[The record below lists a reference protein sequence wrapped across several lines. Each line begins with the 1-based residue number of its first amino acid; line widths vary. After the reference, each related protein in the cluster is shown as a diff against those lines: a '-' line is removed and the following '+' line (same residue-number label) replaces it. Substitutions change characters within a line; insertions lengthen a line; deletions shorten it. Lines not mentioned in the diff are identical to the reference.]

1 MSSAQ
6 HAARIIKRLELND
19 WKVLKAL
26 ESSMKKG
33 EFTPITHLTNESRLD
48 SEEVEFRLKRLQ
60 DFELVRHDQKGF
72 AMVWAG
78 YDALALRGFVDR
90 NLISGMGMP
99 IGVGKE
105 SDVLEAFGDKGDKFA
120 IKFYRIGRISFRDT
134 RRKRMYLPSSQHQW
148 LLVNSAAAKREF
160 ESLQKLY
167 PLGISV
173 PHTIARERHVILMNK
188 VEGKIL
194 ANLIKIPR
202 ESSVL
207 RKILFNVSKAYRK
220 GGLINSDLSE
230 FNILYDGVNIWLID
244 WPQAVE
250 VTHKNA
256 ENLIKRDVYNIV
268 NFFKRR
274 HNIRCDAEGALAYV
288 KGNSKKLVIV

>member
-6 HAARIIKRLELND
+6 YAARIIKRLESND

-26 ESSMKKG
+26 ESSIKNG
-33 EFTPITHLTNESRLD
+33 EFTPITQLANESRLNV
-48 SEEVEFRLKRLQ
+48 EEVEFRLKRLQ
-60 DFELVRHDQKGF
+60 GFELVRHAQKGF

-78 YDALALRGFVDR
+78 YDALALKGFVDR
-90 NLISGMGMP
+90 NLISGMGML

-105 SDVLEAFGDKGDKFA
+105 SDVLEAVGDKGDKFA

-134 RRKRMYLPSSQHQW
+134 RRKRTYLASSQHQW
-148 LLVNSAAAKREF
+148 LLVNSAAAKKEF

-173 PHTIARERHVILMNK
+173 PHTIARERHAILMDK
-188 VEGKIL
+188 VEGTVL
-194 ANLIKIPR
+194 ANLIEIPKA
-202 ESSVL
+202 SSVL
-207 RKILFNVSKAYRK
+207 RKILFNIAKTYKEGS
-220 GGLINSDLSE
+220 LINSDLSE
-230 FNILYDGVNIWLID
+230 FNILYDVVNIWLID

-250 VTHKNA
+250 VSHKNA
-256 ENLIKRDVYNIV
+256 ESLIKRDVYNIV

-274 HNIRCDAEGALAYV
+274 HSIRCDVEDALTYV
-288 KGNSKKLVIV
+288 KGSSKKLVIL